1 MLTAIF
7 QDRLAHLAGYALAAL
22 ALGGAAWWA
31 ARRRGSPR
39 GPWWAG
45 LVATLTGILCVTFMG
60 SGRATGTCVV
70 NHDVLEPFGTTQ
82 GLWNLAMTVPLGFFA
97 LGAVRRPL
105 PVLVGVVALPPAIE
119 FVQGSVDGLGR
130 ICDSSDALTNILG
143 GLAGAALAALLLRR
157 APGFAPR
164 GGARG
169 AGVAAA
175 VLLVAGMVLAR
186 TAIAFTHLDG
196 TGLSPAAPAQ
206 HRAAEAAVRE
216 AFGDGYG
223 VRKVYHQPCLGVPCS
238 HLVFG
243 VLPPGA
249 GPEDPGGMGSLS
261 WPDGKRLTVEPGT
274 AGFTSPGSAPG
285 FPVPGAGAA
294 PDTEAE
300 AYETARRYMRT
311 HYPWAE
317 TAADATTYP
326 SGPGAAQGW
335 VTAWRWV
342 DGGVVMPRTLNVHVD
357 RTGRVARVDVTLG
370 PTRLDLPDPKQ
381 STDQAAG
388 AVRRHLEAGGAALPP
403 GVRVQAY
410 TLQAVERG
418 GAWRPEWFVGL
429 VDDGA
434 VPELDPRVSDAAE
447 RWYVD
452 AVTGE
457 VYRDAFGT
465 APAAGK
471 GPR

>member
-7 QDRLAHLAGYALAAL
+7 QDRLGHLAGCALAAL
-22 ALGGAAWWA
+22 VLGGAAWWA

-45 LVATLTGILCVTFMG
+45 LAATLTGILGVTFMG
-60 SGRATGTCVV
+60 SGPALGTCVV
-70 NHDVLEPFGTTQ
+70 NHDVLEPFRTTQ
-82 GLWNLAMTVPLGFFA
+82 GWWNLAMTVPLGFFA

-130 ICDSSDALTNILG
+130 ICDSSDALMNVLG
-143 GLAGAALAALLLRR
+143 GLAGAALAALFLLR

-164 GGARG
+164 AWARG

-175 VLLVAGMVLAR
+175 VLLVAGTVLAR
-186 TAIAFTHLDG
+186 TAIIFTHQDG
-196 TGLSPAAPAQ
+196 TGLSPAGPAQ

-223 VRKVYHQPCLGVPCS
+223 VRNVLHQPCLDVPCA

-249 GPEDPGGMGSLS
+249 APGDPGGTGSLS

-274 AGFTSPGSAPG
+274 PGFTGPGSAPG

-294 PDTEAE
+294 PRTEAE
-300 AYETARRYMRT
+300 AYETARRYMRA

-317 TAADATTYP
+317 SAGDTTTYP
-326 SGPGAAQGW
+326 FGPRAAQGW
-335 VTAWRWV
+335 VTAWRWM
-342 DGGVVMPRTLNVHVD
+342 DGGIVMPRTLNVHVD

-370 PTRLDLPDPKQ
+370 PTRLDLPDPEQ
-381 STDQAAG
+381 SADQAAG
-388 AVRRHLEAGGAALPP
+388 VVRRHLEAGAKGRGLPP
-403 GVRVQAY
+403 GLRIEAY
-410 TLQAVERG
+410 DLRAVERG
-418 GAWRPEWFVGL
+418 GAWHPEWIVGM
-429 VDDGA
+429 VHDET
-434 VPELDPRVSDAAE
+434 PQELDPRVSDTTE
-447 RWYVD
+447 RLWVD
-452 AVTGE
+452 AVTGRL
-457 VYRDAFGT
+457 YRDGFS
-465 APAAGK
+465 
-471 GPR
+471 PRPGA